1 MAHICCVVGY
11 SLIFFCFYVI
21 LIYHEKGNYL
31 MFSIYSKFLYI
42 APKKQKKCQS
52 HTPTN
57 VQTHTFVG
65 PCDVYLWQQQDQY
78 KNDNDN
84 MLLIKI
90 YYLPSF
96 LFACCILRILF
107 YFKFYIF
114 LFFNNFFIFLLKI
127 QFCTKNFGKMAKK
140 QQQTQRNE
148 KNSCYNCKQI
158 KLYTLCLSFSLL
170 LLLLLLYICITLS
183 VV

>member
-11 SLIFFCFYVI
+11 SLIFFSFLCYFNLSRKRKLSDVLHI
-21 LIYHEKGNYL
+21 LWVPLCCTQRTK
-31 MFSIYSKFLYI
+31 
-42 APKKQKKCQS
+42 KKCQS

-57 VQTHTFVG
+57 VQAHTFVG

-96 LFACCILRILF
+96 LFACTYIANLF
-107 YFKFYIF
+107 YFKFFIF
-114 LFFNNFFIFLLKI
+114 LFFNNFFIFLIKI

-148 KNSCYNCKQI
+148 KNSCYICKQI
-158 KLYTLCLSFSLL
+158 KLYTLCLSISHCYCCCYYF
-170 LLLLLLYICITLS
+170 TF
-183 VV
+183 V